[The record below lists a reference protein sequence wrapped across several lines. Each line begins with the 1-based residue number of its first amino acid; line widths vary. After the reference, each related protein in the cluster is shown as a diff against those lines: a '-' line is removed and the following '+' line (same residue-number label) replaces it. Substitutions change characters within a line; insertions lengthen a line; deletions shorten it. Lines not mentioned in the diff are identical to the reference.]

1 MNMGQEVCLTL
12 LILLHQIWTGQV
24 HLTLIHLGGA
34 EPLASLTASLE
45 ILVIVNELGHTLRH
59 LLRNLLD
66 LLDLLIRVGR
76 MLELRVV
83 HHRGAHERSG
93 RVLLLVIDGI
103 RHGRNLGG

>member
-24 HLTLIHLGGA
+24 HLTLIHLG
-34 EPLASLTASLE
+34 ASLTASLE
-45 ILVIVNELGHTLRH
+45 ILVIVNELGDTLRH

-76 MLELRVV
+76 MLELRIV